1 MYYQQHLGMDLLK
14 SGIFS
19 VLPWITMAV
28 FANVGGWLAD
38 SLIHKG
44 MSVTRVRKIMQTVR
58 CLLLQQEIYCIFNY
72 ISQEWRCAPRPRLGA
87 PPASSASVDSAP
99 AVSRGISGM
108 WVCRLDFWAPL
119 YSCRS

>member
-58 CLLLQQEIYCIFNY
+58 CLSSPAAFQRHQPGMALCLLVRRAC
-72 ISQEWRCAPRPRLGA
+72 CAPYKLCICGLG
-87 PPASSASVDSAP
+87 
-99 AVSRGISGM
+99 
-108 WVCRLDFWAPL
+108 
-119 YSCRS
+119 SCS

>member
-58 CLLLQQEIYCIFNY
+58 CLLLQQHFQIYQPGMALCALARP
-72 ISQEWRCAPRPRLGA
+72 WCAPCKLCICGL
-87 PPASSASVDSAP
+87 
-99 AVSRGISGM
+99 
-108 WVCRLDFWAPL
+108 C
-119 YSCRS
+119 SCC

>member
-38 SLIHKG
+38 SLIQKG
-44 MSVTRVRKIMQTVR
+44 MSVTRVRKIMQTVS
-58 CLLLQQEIYCIFNY
+58 CLLLEQLLQIRQPGAALQTCG
-72 ISQEWRCAPRPRLGA
+72 SCLVRLLHA
-87 PPASSASVDSAP
+87 LHLWTLSPLSLVVSAA
-99 AVSRGISGM
+99 
-108 WVCRLDFWAPL
+108 
-119 YSCRS
+119 